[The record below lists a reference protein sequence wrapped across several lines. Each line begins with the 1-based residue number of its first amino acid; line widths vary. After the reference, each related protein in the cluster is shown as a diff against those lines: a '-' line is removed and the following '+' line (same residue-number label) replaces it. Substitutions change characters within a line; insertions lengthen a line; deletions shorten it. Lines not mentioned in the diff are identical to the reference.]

1 MKIFIKGTKKVLNK
15 KVNIFIKGTI
25 YKKLILKIENENV
38 IIFSIFNKKFYRKS
52 TEHWLKTMSGKNA

>member
-1 MKIFIKGTKKVLNK
+1 MKIFIKATKKVLKK

-38 IIFSIFNKKFYRKS
+38 IIFSIFNKKFYWKS